1 MPIGIALLGTGRIA
15 ETAFVP
21 AVQAVAGAHLVAV
34 LSRDQARGDAF
45 AQQYGIPQAYHCL
58 HTLLQNSQI
67 EAVIVATP
75 DVMHEPQVI
84 AAAQAGKH
92 ILCEKP
98 MTATV
103 AGCNRMVESVRSSGI
118 TFAMGYNNRFNTGLK
133 RIKAM
138 LEDGAIGSVRYA
150 RALMTTQMQDPSG
163 WRAVGEQSRYW
174 ALSAT
179 GTHLIDCFRW
189 YFGEPDSVGGVLS
202 APVHQGP
209 NDDLS
214 TLILNYPGRL
224 LAELTA
230 SAVFRSGNRL
240 ELYSE
245 TGSIIAEDVF
255 GSRANG
261 PITCNGQPILYEA
274 ENSFIGQITDFVDAI
289 QQQRQPRVTLEDG
302 LRNVRIMEA
311 ARERS
316 LLTKLN
322 DEIGNDSSMAST
334 HGGRSHLN

>member
-1 MPIGIALLGTGRIA
+1 MTLGMALLGTGRIA
-15 ETAFVP
+15 ATAFVP
-21 AVQAVAGAHLVAV
+21 AVQAVDGAHLVAV

-45 AQQYGIPQAYHCL
+45 AQQHGIPQAYDCL
-58 HTLLQNSQI
+58 STLLQNSQV

-92 ILCEKP
+92 VLCEKP

-103 AGCNRMVESVRSSGI
+103 AGCHRMAESVRSSGI
-118 TFAMGYNNRFNTGLK
+118 TFAMGYNNRFNTGLQ
-133 RIKAM
+133 RMKAM

-150 RALMTTQMQDPSG
+150 RALMTTQAQDPSG

-189 YFGEPDSVGGVLS
+189 YFGDPDSVGGVLS
-202 APVHQGP
+202 APVNQGP

-240 ELYSE
+240 ELYGA
-245 TGSIIAEDVF
+245 TGSIIGEDVF
-255 GSRANG
+255 GSHANG
-261 PITCNGQPILYEA
+261 PITCNGQPVAYEA
-274 ENSFIGQITDFVDAI
+274 ENSFIGQITDFVEAI
-289 QQQRQPRVTLEDG
+289 QQQRPPRVTLEDG

-316 LLTKLN
+316 MLTKLS
-322 DEIGNDSSMAST
+322 DEIGDD
-334 HGGRSHLN
+334 

>member
-1 MPIGIALLGTGRIA
+1 MSLGIALLGTGRIA

-21 AVQAVAGAHLVAV
+21 AVEAVDDAHLVAV

-45 AQQYGIPQAYHCL
+45 AQQHGIPQAYDCL
-58 HTLLQNSQI
+58 DTLLQNSRV

-75 DVMHEPQVI
+75 DVMHESQVI

-103 AGCNRMVESVRSSGI
+103 VGCNRMAEAVRSSGV
-118 TFAMGYNNRFNTGLK
+118 TFAMGYNNRFNTGLL

-138 LEDGAIGSVRYA
+138 LEDGAIGSVRHA
-150 RALMTTQMQDPSG
+150 RALMTTQVQDPSG
-163 WRAVGEQSRYW
+163 WRAVGEQSHYW

-202 APVHQGP
+202 APVNQGP

-214 TLILNYPGRL
+214 TLIFNYPGRL

-230 SAVFRSGNRL
+230 SAIFRSGNRL
-240 ELYSE
+240 ELYGE
-245 TGSIIAEDVF
+245 AGSIIGEDIF

-261 PITCNGQPILYEA
+261 PITCNGQPVAYQA

-289 QQQRQPRVTLEDG
+289 QQHRAPRVTLEDG
-302 LRNVRIMEA
+302 LRNVRIMET

-322 DEIGNDSSMAST
+322 DEVSDS
-334 HGGRSHLN
+334 

>member
-1 MPIGIALLGTGRIA
+1 MTLGMALLGTGRIA

-21 AVQAVAGAHLVAV
+21 AVQAVVGTDLVAV
-34 LSRDQARGDAF
+34 LSRDQARGEAF
-45 AQQYGIPQAYHCL
+45 AQQHGIPQAYTCID
-58 HTLLQNSQI
+58 TLLQNPRV

-75 DVMHEPQVI
+75 DGMHEPQII

-103 AGCNRMVESVRSSGI
+103 AGCDRMAEAVRASDV
-118 TFAMGYNNRFNTGLK
+118 TFAMGYNNRFNTGLQ
-133 RIKAM
+133 RIKTM

-150 RALMTTQMQDPSG
+150 RALLTTQVQDPNA
-163 WRAVGEQSRYW
+163 WRALGEQSRYW

-189 YFGEPDSVGGVLS
+189 YFGDPDRVGGVLS

-209 NDDLS
+209 NDELS
-214 TLILNYPGRL
+214 TLVLDYPGRL

-230 SAVFRSGNRL
+230 SALFRSGNRL
-240 ELYSE
+240 ELYGES
-245 TGSIIAEDVF
+245 GSIIGEDVF
-255 GSRANG
+255 GSRASG
-261 PITCNGQPILYEA
+261 LVTCNGQAVAYEA
-274 ENSFIGQITDFVDAI
+274 ENSFVAQIRDFIDAI
-289 QQQRQPRVTLEDG
+289 QQQRPPRATLEDG

-311 ARERS
+311 ARETS
-316 LLTKLN
+316 LLAELR
-322 DEIGNDSSMAST
+322 ST
-334 HGGRSHLN
+334 